1 MKLLKLAVLSSAI
14 VTSGAVFADSQIVR
28 SGETFQANQLI
39 PTGVRAEVGTTG
51 YGGALLWTA
60 NPYVGLALG
69 YNGGDISWRDDLS
82 VNGTKY
88 DMEMD
93 NKTAYLNAE
102 IRPWGASDN
111 AFAQGL
117 YVAAGVAYID
127 NSYDLQKRINGS
139 NDTIKID
146 GENYYSP
153 NGQGS
158 VRGKMDYKDD
168 IAPYL
173 GFGIAPKIN
182 KNWGV
187 FGEIGAYYTGNP
199 NVSLKATDLV
209 KVGTGTATNPIP
221 VTGQDAADREA
232 NKIRNDDK
240 YEWMPVGKVGVSFHW

>member
-88 DMEMD
+88 DMEMN

-111 AFAQGL
+111 ALAQGL

-127 NSYDLQKRINGS
+127 NSYDLQKRIGAGGTV
-139 NDTIKID
+139 DID
-146 GENYYSP
+146 GGTYQLANANE
-153 NGQGS
+153 QGG
-158 VRGKMDYKDD
+158 VKGKMTYKDD
-168 IAPYL
+168 IAPYVGL
-173 GFGIAPKIN
+173 GIAPKFN

-199 NVSLKATDLV
+199 DVQLKQYNL
-209 KVGTGTATNPIP
+209 KP
-221 VTGQDAADREA
+221 VTGNGTSANDAVSNEV